1 MWFYMSILLVFIGV
15 MTMLYHFAYRK
26 KVTQQLKTMNTV
38 LAELSTVKDARQ
50 KIVLPQNAPLA
61 EVAFSL
67 NQLLADKNEEI
78 YKLQQTEQSQR
89 TFLNHLSHDIRTPLT
104 SLIGYLDA
112 FDKGYLEK
120 NELQEY
126 LPLVLKKAEQLKLL
140 TDQLFFWFKLEDS
153 KEMYTDT
160 LDIKLYDLNELT
172 RECAVVWIP
181 LLEQLNLT
189 YQFEIAEEALPFM
202 IDRMAYTRII
212 ENLLN
217 NCVQHSQAKR
227 LCLCL
232 KSDRN
237 GVRLIIEDDGIG
249 ISEQDQPFIF
259 QKLYRCDSARS
270 QSGSG
275 LGLAITKELVRRLG
289 GNISVKSQENQ
300 GCMFEVW
307 LSKNDFS
314 TKGSQ
319 DFL

>member
-1 MWFYMSILLVFIGV
+1 MWFYMNILLVFIGI
-15 MTMLYHFAYRK
+15 MTMLYHFVYRK

-50 KIVLPQNAPLA
+50 KIVLPQSAPLA

-67 NQLLADKNEEI
+67 NKLLADKNEEI
-78 YKLQQTEQSQR
+78 YKLKQTEQSQR
-89 TFLNHLSHDIRTPLT
+89 TFLSHLSHDIRTPLT

-126 LPLVLKKAEQLKLL
+126 LPLVLKKAEQLKQL

-153 KEMYTDT
+153 TELYTDM

-181 LLEQLNLT
+181 LLEQRNLA
-189 YQFEIAEEALPFM
+189 YQFEIEEEPLPFM
-202 IDRMAYTRII
+202 IDRMAYSRII
-212 ENLLN
+212 ENLLS
-217 NCVQHSQAKR
+217 NCVQHSQAKK

-237 GVRLIIEDDGIG
+237 GVRLIVKDDGIG

-289 GNISVKSQENQ
+289 GSISVKSQEKQ

-314 TKGSQ
+314 TKESQ